1 VTDRWRRRLGQ
12 IAAGLALA
20 AVTILVTEWAFPA
33 GHLAI
38 TIGRPY
44 YSRSVGETSMYVTID
59 IAIKNVGADSVQID
73 REHFLLVDST
83 GRRYQSDP
91 STHFLANHFDVLTM
105 PPGYAVRGATVFQI
119 EPGHE
124 AAALVFVSPTGE
136 IVRFR
141 LL

>member
-1 VTDRWRRRLGQ
+1 
-12 IAAGLALA
+12 
-20 AVTILVTEWAFPA
+20 
-33 GHLAI
+33 
-38 TIGRPY
+38 
-44 YSRSVGETSMYVTID
+44 MYVTID